1 VAILLSNLLENA
13 VEHGSGEVRLRLA
26 GDGTLTVENPTPART
41 LAAGRFEKGM
51 ASSGL
56 GLGISIIEAVARAM
70 NAPLSC
76 EIGQGRAKFELRF
89 PLAG

>member
-1 VAILLSNLLENA
+1 
-13 VEHGSGEVRLRLA
+13 
-26 GDGTLTVENPTPART
+26 
-41 LAAGRFEKGM
+41 M